1 MPYSPDTAAVHT
13 RLERI
18 KQLCDQLEEA
28 QDDNRRYRQLIERI
42 RDEADAFRQTLSTHD
57 SKP

>member
-1 MPYSPDTAAVHT
+1 VPSSPQSEVSI

-18 KQLCDQLEEA
+18 KKLCDELEEA
-28 QDDNRRYRQLIERI
+28 QHDNRRYRQLIERI
-42 RDEADAFRQTLSTHD
+42 REEADAFRRTLGTHD